1 MVDWR
6 ANRLV
11 DALAKTGAAS
21 VAPAPE
27 TIDLVTSAET
37 LVRHRLAQLAQ
48 ATHRAN
54 NHSVTILNEAG
65 EWVTKVLRDS
75 VSRPLRLRR
84 SPMMTNT
91 AKKLLK
97 KKRSIGSIKAWSA
110 PPTKDATRA
119 ARALR
124 ASARAAAHA
133 MHLDNA
139 LKRNAATLSR
149 PCGNTAKQRAEELR
163 TRVNKKQMLT
173 KMAPTPCPSPPPV
186 SLSPSPSPLSSPVP
200 VPSPMDDERLAP
212 ATVDQKSSP
221 EAS

>member
-27 TIDLVTSAET
+27 TINLITSAET

-54 NHSVTILNEAG
+54 NHSVTVLNKEG

-84 SPMMTNT
+84 TPLMVNT
-91 AKKLLK
+91 AKKMLK
-97 KKRSIGSIKAWSA
+97 KKRNIASVKAWTA
-110 PPTKDATRA
+110 RPPKDAARE
-119 ARALR
+119 ARAIR
-124 ASARAAAHA
+124 ASTRAAAHA
-133 MHLDNA
+133 LHLDNA
-139 LKRNAATLSR
+139 LKRNAAALSR
-149 PCGNTAKQRAEELR
+149 PSGADAMQRAEDLHG
-163 TRVNKKQMLT
+163 
-173 KMAPTPCPSPPPV
+173 
-186 SLSPSPSPLSSPVP
+186 
-200 VPSPMDDERLAP
+200 
-212 ATVDQKSSP
+212 
-221 EAS
+221 